1 VHFKKTPIGGAW
13 TIEPS
18 PHVDGRGSFFRAW
31 CINEF
36 TTQGIEFTPLQTNI
50 GVNRRAGTLRGLHY
64 QAAPHDEAKLVRC
77 TRGAVFDVIVDLRQ
91 DSPTFG
97 HWFGTELTAANA
109 RMILAPRGCAHGYQV
124 LQDESDVFYMTSAV
138 YEPSAVRGLKY
149 DDPTVGIEWP
159 LPPVAVSDQD
169 KLWPSM
175 QDYLQG
181 ASR

>member
-1 VHFKKTPIGGAW
+1 
-13 TIEPS
+13 
-18 PHVDGRGSFFRAW
+18 
-31 CINEF
+31 
-36 TTQGIEFTPLQTNI
+36 
-50 GVNRRAGTLRGLHY
+50 
-64 QAAPHDEAKLVRC
+64 
-77 TRGAVFDVIVDLRQ
+77 
-91 DSPTFG
+91 
-97 HWFGTELTAANA
+97 
-109 RMILAPRGCAHGYQV
+109 MILAPRGCAHGYQV

-169 KLWPSM
+169 KRWPSL